1 MAEVREWPVKIEEQ
15 IQIII
20 PPKQNKDEVAKVR
33 ESPVKIEEQIQ
44 VIIPPKITGHY
55 TGTYSGYRF
64 YQMNRNYYDRY
75 NNAYVTCYRCN
86 R

>member
-1 MAEVREWPVKIEEQ
+1 MAEVRESPVMIEEQ

-44 VIIPPKITGHY
+44 VIIPKFTGH
-55 TGTYSGYRF
+55 
-64 YQMNRNYYDRY
+64 
-75 NNAYVTCYRCN
+75 
-86 R
+86 